1 MLGQAGHM
9 QKGGPSR
16 QGLLRKLHHPKR
28 LRTGQPERSGGSAV
42 INGNFNIGEE
52 LGRILHLVNEH
63 RQIVHLQKEG
73 GICLGQLALLH
84 IIQRH
89 IISLRRHQPA
99 EHRRLSHLARAGDQD
114 TGIFLRKG

>member
-89 IISLRRHQPA
+89 IISLRGDIS
-99 EHRRLSHLARAGDQD
+99 RRSTVVFPTWRGPVIRIQAYS
-114 TGIFLRKG
+114 